1 MNMKELTLEELTY
14 NLLIRKA
21 ELEAK
26 GLLKN
31 NKADTL
37 QKRFQALIPSESR
50 GFIDSKGKPLYGKYK
65 GYSLITECEV
75 IFEINKYWWQG
86 YEHASESSSSGWYD
100 DSRILKT
107 IPELPKQIIWNDHI
121 YLYPIINCV
130 RIEESD
136 YEQYTLC

>member
-1 MNMKELTLEELTY
+1 MKKEMKMNMKELTLEELQY

-37 QKRFQALIPSESR
+37 QKGFQALMPSESR
-50 GFIDSKGKPLYGKYK
+50 GFTDSEGKPLYGKYR

-75 IFEINKYWWQG
+75 IFEINKYWWEG
-86 YEHASESSSSGWYD
+86 YEHAKESSSSGWYD

-107 IPELPKQIIWNDHI
+107 IPELPKNIIWNDHI
-121 YLYPIINCV
+121 YLYPIVNCV
-130 RIEESD
+130 RIEEND
-136 YEQYTLC
+136 L